1 VVEVLPK
8 KEVAGDKPLHL
19 KYITWYNIFA
29 MFDTTN
35 TVEYF
40 VLHLT
45 PLFVV
50 NIANWGVGQIVE
62 KLKHA

>member
-1 VVEVLPK
+1 
-8 KEVAGDKPLHL
+8 
-19 KYITWYNIFA
+19 
-29 MFDTTN
+29 MFDTTI

-50 NIANWGVGQIVE
+50 NIANWGVGQKIE
-62 KLKHA
+62 AA

>member
-1 VVEVLPK
+1 
-8 KEVAGDKPLHL
+8 
-19 KYITWYNIFA
+19 

-50 NIANWGVGQIVE
+50 NIANWGVGQKIE
-62 KLKHA
+62 SKKALT